1 MPFRLLLA
9 MGVLL
14 LAGAGY
20 VLVSKLGHGSG
31 ETAPRNV
38 ADPNLAHN
46 LLIRLARC
54 QWAYSAETGGGGK
67 GGFTTDIARLLN
79 VNPIPDPER
88 HRKIIVDDYPLYL
101 AFDGT
106 PGHTPHEGW
115 VFRLEENPVGDQY
128 RTNFRFV
135 ARPAEGL
142 TGPTLTVDKT
152 ENPQIQKADEH

>member
-1 MPFRLLLA
+1 MGLLLF
-9 MGVLL
+9 
-14 LAGAGY
+14 AGAGY
-20 VLVSKLGHGSG
+20 VLVSKRGSG
-31 ETAPRNV
+31 SSETAPPNV
-38 ADPNLAHN
+38 ADPKLAYN

-67 GGFTTDIARLLN
+67 EGFTTDIARLLN
-79 VNPIPDPER
+79 VSPVPDPDR
-88 HRKIIVDDYPLYL
+88 HQKIIIDDYPLYL
-101 AFDGT
+101 AFDGM
-106 PGHTPHEGW
+106 PGHSPHQGW

-152 ENPQIQKADEH
+152 EKPEIQKTDDQ